1 MKNGDILI
9 NEDLFAENVKII
21 DNLFDYYFD
30 SKKADAPNVDAA
42 YKEFCYSL
50 LDVDPFQIDEI
61 MSTAMVLCMEHERA
75 GFEAG
80 IKTRIQLER
89 ELEK

>member
-1 MKNGDILI
+1 MKNGDILN
-9 NEDLFAENVKII
+9 NEDLLAENMTII
-21 DNLFDYYFD
+21 DALFDHYFD
-30 SKKADAPNVDAA
+30 NKKSDGPNVDVA
-42 YKEFCYSL
+42 YKEFCHSL

-80 IKTRIQLER
+80 IKTRIQLEH
-89 ELEK
+89 EISK